1 MSGRGTDQEAAPE
14 SVRPDGYA
22 EVLIVGA
29 GPAGLACAIAVAR
42 QGLQVEVVDGMSPP
56 IDKACGEGLM
66 PDALEFLAA
75 LGFDLDRF
83 VDPSQSAAIQGIRFL
98 SGDIAAQ
105 ASFPA
110 DAGRGIRR
118 TVLHA
123 ALLECAVQL
132 GVHFSWSTS
141 VQGIERGFD
150 EVVVHT
156 NRQRLLC
163 RYLVGADGLRSQ
175 VARWSGL
182 VEGARITSRRF
193 CMRQHYR
200 VVPWSDFVEVYWS
213 GWGQAYVTPIS
224 ATEVCVA
231 FTADRK
237 LVSPEIALREFPL
250 LHARLSGSERKGTPR
265 GAVTVV
271 RALRRVAA
279 GSIALVGDASGAVD
293 TVTGNGMA
301 LSFRHAAALAAAIR
315 AGNLDLYQQA
325 HQRIQRLPTLMS
337 RVLLL
342 LGNSP
347 RLRAMVFRLLEKYPW
362 GFAGLLRVHVEGAG
376 PRNL

>member
-1 MSGRGTDQEAAPE
+1 MAQAEGAFRVRGRGAAQEAATE
-14 SVRPDGYA
+14 SVRPDGSA

-29 GPAGLACAIAVAR
+29 GPAGLACAIAAAR

-66 PDALEFLAA
+66 PDALEALAT
-75 LGFDLDRF
+75 LGFDIEKF
-83 VDPSQSAAIQGIRFL
+83 IDPSQYAPMKGIRFL

-110 DAGRGIRR
+110 SAGRGIRR

-132 GVHFSWSTS
+132 GVRFSWSIT
-141 VQGIERGFD
+141 VQGIERGAD
-150 EVVVHT
+150 GVMIRT
-156 NRQRLLC
+156 NRQAFRC

-175 VARWSGL
+175 IAKWSGL
-182 VEGARITSRRF
+182 AEGARITSRRL

-213 GWGQAYVTPIS
+213 GYGQAYVTPIS

-237 LVSPEIALREFPL
+237 LVSPELALRGFPL
-250 LHARLSGSERKGTPR
+250 LEKRLSGAEKKGTPR

-271 RALRRVAA
+271 RALRRVAT
-279 GSIALVGDASGAVD
+279 GNIALVGDASGAVD
-293 TVTGNGMA
+293 TVTGDGMA
-301 LSFRHAAALAAAIR
+301 LSFLHATALVAAIR
-315 AGNLDLYQQA
+315 AGISIA
-325 HQRIQRLPTLMS
+325 TS
-337 RVLLL
+337 RPIAAF
-342 LGNSP
+342 NACP
-347 RLRAMVFRLLEKYPW
+347 P
-362 GFAGLLRVHVEGAG
+362 
-376 PRNL
+376 